1 MCDRDIDA
9 NLEKSCSL
17 CNIDNE
23 VLEYLCWNCGLKYCA
38 NCYGKFVI
46 REKQTIIIYKE
57 SFCTKECTQE
67 WITKCQ
73 INLELEI
80 GSFNV

>member
-1 MCDRDIDA
+1 MCDIGVNSELA
-9 NLEKSCSL
+9 CSL
-17 CNIDNE
+17 CSIDNGE
-23 VLEYLCWNCGLKYCA
+23 IGYLCSNCGLKYCE

-67 WITKCQ
+67 WISECQ
-73 INLELEI
+73 IVLEIEI